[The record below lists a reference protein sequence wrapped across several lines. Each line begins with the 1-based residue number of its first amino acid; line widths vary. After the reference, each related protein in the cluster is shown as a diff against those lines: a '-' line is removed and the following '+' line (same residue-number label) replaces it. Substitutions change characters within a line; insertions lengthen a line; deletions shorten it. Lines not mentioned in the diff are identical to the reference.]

1 MTPRRSKR
9 EIENA
14 VEDLDEVDPP
24 ETRLT
29 LVELLSYEI
38 ETVDEEAG
46 IVRVVETG
54 DLRRQPDPD
63 WEALDREVNR

>member
-1 MTPRRSKR
+1 MTSRPSRRELEQR
-9 EIENA
+9 IA
-14 VEDLDEVDPP
+14 DLDEADPP

-29 LVELLSYEI
+29 LAELLSYEI
-38 ETVDEEAG
+38 ETVEAG

-54 DLRRQPDPD
+54 DLRRQPAPD